1 MVPARPSVLHSMQ
14 LRMAMG
20 YGLVI
25 AVLLVLLNTY
35 PLLMTQ
41 NLMFRSQQTALEN
54 QAALVVNSLT
64 TADELTAETLEQAIA
79 PLDELDADRIL
90 VTDEAGLV
98 LYDTGEAPAVG
109 KYILTGDVVS
119 ALRGNDAFSSRF
131 IGGAFQS
138 RASAPVMTRGTVVGA
153 VCLWQRDEGQGLL
166 LGEIQRNLRLVSL
179 VVGLVVLTIFAIF
192 STRLTSRV
200 STLLGGIRTVRAGE
214 YTHRVSVTGHDEL
227 AQLADEF
234 NQLTGRL
241 QATEEERR
249 RFVSDASHE
258 LKTPLASIRLM
269 TDTILQDEAIDR
281 ETTREFGGPA
291 HPHQPGA
298 PGPQPPGRG
307 PNLPPGA
314 GGRQCPGGADLPDA
328 GPPGPGGRGHGG
340 DRSGRG
346 LRGLLRPRGREP
358 DLPEPHGERHQIQC
372 PRRDGHRV
380 YPPGG
385 GPCPAGGGRH
395 RHGHPRG
402 GPGADLSAVLP
413 GGQGPVPG
421 RRRHRPGAVHRPGH
435 RPPPRRDHRRPA
447 ERGGRHGL
455 FRVPARLAR
464 GGDAMKRII
473 LSLLLF
479 AVLFPA
485 AGCVRAAVEGP
496 VYQVYF
502 LSEEVE
508 RDLALVPEGRSLP
521 EGEDP
526 IEALL
531 AILLEGPESEE
542 LTSPFP
548 AGVTLRGWELKD
560 GVVTVDFSA
569 RYAALSGVAL
579 TLADYS
585 VVDTLCQLETVDAVE
600 ITADGDR
607 LTYRDHQR
615 MTASDA
621 WTLEEIEA
629 EEP

>member
-138 RASAPVMTRGTVVGA
+138 RASAPVMTRGTVAGA

-281 ETTREFGGPA
+281 ETTREFVADIGESADRLIHISQELLALNRLDEARTSPRERVDVNA
-291 HPHQPGA
+291 RAEQTCRMLA
-298 PGPQPPGRG
+298 PLAREAGVTVETDLGEDCVACCDPEDVSQIFR
-307 PNLPPGA
+307 NLMENA
-314 GGRQCPGGADLPDA
+314 IKYNVPGGAVTVSTRRAEDHVLLEVADTGMGIPAEDRERIFQRFYRVDKARSRAA
-328 GPPGPGGRGHGG
+328 GGTGLGLSIVQDTVRLHGG
-340 DRSGRG
+340 TIDV
-346 LRGLLRPRGREP
+346 RPRE
-358 DLPEPHGERHQIQC
+358 
-372 PRRDGHRV
+372 
-380 YPPGG
+380 GG
-385 GPCPAGGGRH
+385 GTVF
-395 RHGHPRG
+395 
-402 GPGADLSAVLP
+402 SV
-413 GGQGPVPG
+413 
-421 RRRHRPGAVHRPGH
+421 
-435 RPPPRRDHRRPA
+435 
-447 ERGGRHGL
+447 
-455 FRVPARLAR
+455 
-464 GGDAMKRII
+464 
-473 LSLLLF
+473 
-479 AVLFPA
+479 
-485 AGCVRAAVEGP
+485 
-496 VYQVYF
+496 
-502 LSEEVE
+502 
-508 RDLALVPEGRSLP
+508 SLP
-521 EGEDP
+521 AWREEGTP
-526 IEALL
+526 
-531 AILLEGPESEE
+531 
-542 LTSPFP
+542 
-548 AGVTLRGWELKD
+548 
-560 GVVTVDFSA
+560 
-569 RYAALSGVAL
+569 
-579 TLADYS
+579 
-585 VVDTLCQLETVDAVE
+585 
-600 ITADGDR
+600 
-607 LTYRDHQR
+607 
-615 MTASDA
+615 
-621 WTLEEIEA
+621 
-629 EEP
+629 